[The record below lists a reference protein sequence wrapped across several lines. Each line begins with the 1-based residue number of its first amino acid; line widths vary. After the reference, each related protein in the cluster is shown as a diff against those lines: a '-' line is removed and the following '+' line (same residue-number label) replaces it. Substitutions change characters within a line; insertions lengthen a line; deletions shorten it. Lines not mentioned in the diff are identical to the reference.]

1 MNKRRRRT
9 NRLCIALEVMKIDKN
24 HYEEINQIRKIQL
37 ELNLTFNDAKIVY
50 KERLKID
57 SIEDLIFNSQS

>member
-1 MNKRRRRT
+1 MNKRRRT
-9 NRLCIALEVMKIDKN
+9 NKLCIALEVMKIDKN
-24 HYEEINQIRKIQL
+24 YYEEINQIRKIQL

>member
-1 MNKRRRRT
+1 MNKRRRT

-24 HYEEINQIRKIQL
+24 YYEEINQIRKIQL
-37 ELNLTFNDAKIVY
+37 ELDLTFNDAKIVY

-57 SIEDLIFNSQS
+57 SIENLIFNSQS

>member
-1 MNKRRRRT
+1 MNRRKRT
-9 NRLCIALEVMKIDKN
+9 NRLCIALEVIKIDKN
-24 HYEEINQIRKIQL
+24 YYDEINQIRKIQL
-37 ELNLTFNDAKIVY
+37 ELDVTFNDAKIVY

>member
-1 MNKRRRRT
+1 MNRRRKRT
-9 NRLCIALEVMKIDKN
+9 NRLCIALEVIKIDKN
-24 HYEEINQIRKIQL
+24 YYDEINQIRKIQL
-37 ELNLTFNDAKIVY
+37 ELDVTFNDAKIVY

>member
-24 HYEEINQIRKIQL
+24 YYEEINQIRKIQL

>member
-1 MNKRRRRT
+1 
-9 NRLCIALEVMKIDKN
+9 MKIDKN

>member
-1 MNKRRRRT
+1 MNKRRRT
-9 NRLCIALEVMKIDKN
+9 NRLCIALEVIKIDKN
-24 HYEEINQIRKIQL
+24 YYEEINQIRKIQL

>member
-1 MNKRRRRT
+1 MNRRRKRT
-9 NRLCIALEVMKIDKN
+9 NRLCIALEVIKIDKN
-24 HYEEINQIRKIQL
+24 YYDEINQIRKIQL
-37 ELNLTFNDAKIVY
+37 ELDITFNDAKIVY

>member
-1 MNKRRRRT
+1 MNKRRRT

-24 HYEEINQIRKIQL
+24 YYEEINQIRKIQL